1 MNALL
6 ILICT
11 SLLLNSLHV
20 SYINM
25 PYERSKTVL
34 WRLPFVIYSRAD
46 QRLLSLDKLS
56 EYLIITD

>member
-1 MNALL
+1 MNAL
-6 ILICT
+6 
-11 SLLLNSLHV
+11 LLLNSLHV